1 MFGFGEREIAAFG
14 LSFGVGAFILYMLFV
29 VLQLA
34 RESGAGRFGTLI
46 LFVVLALGMI
56 GFVAKSV
63 LQRVLD
69 I

>member
-1 MFGFGEREIAAFG
+1 MFGFSEQQIAAFG
-14 LSFGVGAFILYMLFV
+14 LSFGLGAFILYMLFI

-34 RESGAGRFGTLI
+34 RESRAGRFGTLV

-63 LQRVLD
+63 IERVLD